1 MCTFQRHGR
10 VERILLLIDDDQV
23 YKLITFL
30 MRWKCVL
37 CGRTFRHYP
46 SGVLPY
52 KHYLAT
58 SPAILCERYL
68 QEPGATYR
76 QVACSAGPLKKQ
88 PIFYAG
94 GVAGKES
101 SERQKALEQ
110 PRVLA
115 HSTLWQWMGFLAAL
129 WELVR
134 PRSERR
140 QITADQFD
148 LSPWR
153 MAPQHYRSEERR
165 QILLQAALTLAV
177 VTHEKYS
184 TDFKTL
190 SGGP

>member
-1 MCTFQRHGR
+1 MGR
-10 VERILLLIDDDQV
+10 LFRVLIDDQI
-23 YKLITFL
+23 YRLKTCL
-30 MRWKCVL
+30 MRWKCAA
-37 CGRTFRHYP
+37 CGTTFRHYP
-46 SGVLPY
+46 PGVLPR
-52 KHYLAT
+52 KQYLPV
-58 SPAILCERYL
+58 SLVGLCERYV
-68 QEPGATYR
+68 QEPAATYR

-115 HSTLWQWMGFLAAL
+115 HSTLWQWIGFLAAL
-129 WELVR
+129 WERVR
-134 PRSERR
+134 PRHERR

-153 MAPQHYRSEERR
+153 IAPHKYRSEERR
-165 QILLQAALTLAV
+165 QILLQAALTLAAV
-177 VTHEKYS
+177 AREKYS